1 MSTEEMHNEVKKDFL
16 GRQVVVT
23 VARAGRP
30 HDHATHPRA
39 QKVVPPEKCFFCPG
53 NENLTPPEIDRME
66 KVGKWEIRVFPN
78 KFPAF
83 DMGSKKAYGWHD
95 VIVETP
101 DHYKTLS
108 ELPVENLADYLA
120 MVQKR
125 MNAAAADPKLKYVC
139 VFKNEGK
146 AAGASLEHSHSQA
159 VAMDFVPKH
168 VQKMGK
174 KAAAIAA
181 MPHKQAKYAFL
192 QNENFAALC
201 PKISRF
207 PLEFWILPKFKVS
220 SLVELDVSQVSSLAA
235 ILKSSL
241 AAFDAATG
249 FGPYNIVF
257 HSAPMGQK
265 DFQFHLQ
272 ILPRMA
278 NWAGFEFATEVIMTS
293 SSPKESAKTLRKL
306 CEGQK

>member
-1 MSTEEMHNEVKKDFL
+1 MSIEEMHNAVKKDFL

-23 VARAGRP
+23 VSRGSRP
-30 HDHATHPRA
+30 HDNVHPRA

-53 NENLTPPEIDRME
+53 NEHLTPPEIDRIE
-66 KVGKWEIRVFPN
+66 KDGKWEIRCFPN

-83 DMGSKKAYGWHD
+83 DKGSKKAYGWHD

-101 DHYKTLS
+101 DHMKTIS
-108 ELPVENLADYLA
+108 ELSVDNLFDYLA
-120 MVQKR
+120 MVKR
-125 MNAAAADPKLKYVC
+125 RMAAAAADPKLKYVC

-146 AAGASLEHSHSQA
+146 AAGASLEHSHSQV

-168 VQKMGK
+168 VQKVGK
-174 KAAAIAA
+174 KASAFAA
-181 MPHKQAKYAFL
+181 MPTKQEKNIFL
-192 QNENFAALC
+192 QNEQFAAVC

-207 PLEFWILPKFKVS
+207 PLEFWLLPKFRVA
-220 SLVELDVSQVSSLAA
+220 SLVELDDSQLRSLAA

-257 HSAPMGQK
+257 HSAPIGQK

-278 NWAGFEFATEVIMTS
+278 NWAGFEFATEIVMTS
-293 SSPKESAKTLRKL
+293 STPQMSVASLRKAA
-306 CEGQK
+306 EGQK